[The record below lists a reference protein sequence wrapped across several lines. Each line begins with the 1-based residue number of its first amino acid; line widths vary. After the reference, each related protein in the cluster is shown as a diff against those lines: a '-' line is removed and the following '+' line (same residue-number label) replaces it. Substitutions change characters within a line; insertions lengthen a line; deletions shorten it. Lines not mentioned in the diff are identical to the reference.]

1 MLIPVGY
8 SFTEGAIK
16 VAAPHASGVYM
27 IFNRK
32 QYIFVGEAGDIRTR
46 LLAHFQRDEEGIHS
60 HDPAY
65 FNYELCPEDR
75 RAKRRAELIRL
86 LRPRCQCGQGIRI

>member
-16 VAAPHASGVYM
+16 VSAPHASGVYM
-27 IFNRK
+27 IFNRRE
-32 QYIFVGEAGDIRTR
+32 YIFVGESANIRKR
-46 LLAHFQRDEEGIHS
+46 LLEHLQRDDEGIRS
-60 HDPAY
+60 HDPTY

-75 RAKRRAELIRL
+75 RAKRRAELIQRL
-86 LRPRCQCGQGIRI
+86 KPVCNAVGK